1 MAWGDAPGFLDKQ
14 GNRSFNWFNGQKI
27 NKRIGK
33 LGPTL
38 VKLTSTGVYNTD
50 PLPIGTIPLLPEAPV
65 KKIEGGVM
73 VVGCF
78 TDAAGKVYILPVN
91 RNMRDAA
98 TFTLTL
104 DDKTVSTSEV
114 SQETGELLAAEPLKD
129 KSLEVKLEA
138 GEGRL
143 FLLNSK

>member
-1 MAWGDAPGFLDKQ
+1 MATGDAPGFVDKQ
-14 GNRSFNWFNGQKI
+14 GKPSFNYYNGQKI
-27 NKRIGK
+27 NRRIAK

-38 VKLTSTGVYNTD
+38 VKLTSTGVYHSD
-50 PLPIGTIPLLPEAPV
+50 QPVGAIPLLPEAPV
-65 KKIEGGVM
+65 KKIDGGSM

-78 TDAAGKVYILPVN
+78 ADAAGKVYILPVN
-91 RNMRDAA
+91 KHMNEAR

-104 DDKTVSTSEV
+104 DDKTVSTAEV
-114 SQETGELLAAEPLKD
+114 SQETGELMAAVPLKD
-129 KSLEVKLEA
+129 KVLEVKLEA

>member
-1 MAWGDAPGFLDKQ
+1 LLAKDMSRDRK
-14 GNRSFNWFNGQKI
+14 WFYVQKI
-27 NKRIGK
+27 NQRIAK

-38 VKLTSTGVYNTD
+38 VKLTSTGVYHSD
-50 PLPIGTIPLLPEAPV
+50 PPVGTVPLLPEAPV
-65 KKIEGGVM
+65 KKIDGGSM

-78 TDAAGKVYILPVN
+78 KDAAGKVYILPVN
-91 RNMRDAA
+91 KHMNEAR

-104 DDKTVSTSEV
+104 DDKTVSTAEV
-114 SQETGELLAAEPLKD
+114 SQETGELMAAVPLKD
-129 KSLEVKLEA
+129 KVLEVKLEA